1 MLELDLT
8 MGTNAAGSRFRRMR
22 LRAQECR
29 ARASEARE
37 LAPQVKKA
45 SRKAALEQ
53 AAEYWS
59 ALAERVEQSE
69 GKQPG
74 RTALHL
80 PRPSESHSD
89 AMPIFGYLL
98 SVGIALFLG
107 LLAVS
112 AQLDTR
118 APDAAAV
125 STAQSSAALFST
137 KSY

>member
-1 MLELDLT
+1 
-8 MGTNAAGSRFRRMR
+8 MR
-22 LRAQECR
+22 AVNPAPH
-29 ARASEARE
+29 ARAG
-37 LAPQVKKA
+37 PP
-45 SRKAALEQ
+45 EQ

-74 RTALHL
+74 RTALYL
-80 PRPSESHSD
+80 PRPSEVTLS
-89 AMPIFGYLL
+89 AMPVFGCLL

-112 AQLDTR
+112 AQFEARHRRGGGLNGSEHCG
-118 APDAAAV
+118 AV
-125 STAQSSAALFST
+125 SA